1 MQSLKYLF
9 GSVQKSLQIPELKN
23 KKRTFHVI
31 AEYFL
36 TLNIGFASW
45 EASFTS
51 FTSEIVLLKQ

>member
-9 GSVQKSLQIPELKN
+9 GSIQKSLQIPELKN
-23 KKRTFHVI
+23 KKTFHMI